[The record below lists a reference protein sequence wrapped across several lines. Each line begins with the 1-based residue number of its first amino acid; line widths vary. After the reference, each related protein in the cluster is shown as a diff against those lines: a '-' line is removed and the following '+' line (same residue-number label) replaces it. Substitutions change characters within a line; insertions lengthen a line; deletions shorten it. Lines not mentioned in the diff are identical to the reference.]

1 MFVYDGTEFVPS
13 SEADISF
20 ANQQQQQQQLQQ
32 QQQQQ
37 QQQHFASEA
46 LQEELEFWRKNGF
59 LKKKTEQHQDQEK
72 GEEGKVDYFPEDFEP
87 ELLKD
92 LGLDMPTNVR
102 VKRIRREER
111 AEVEAS
117 ESEGEEEDTAA
128 ALDSAAEGRSHPY
141 AFEKPGVKQEEDSK
155 VADSNS
161 DKYVR
166 KKCPQHREE
175 IVFTQNI
182 GHHHHHQWSRR
193 VSRQTLARRSSPAI
207 WSMRR

>member
-1 MFVYDGTEFVPS
+1 MEKKCRYSQDNRAVFVYDGTEFVPS

-20 ANQQQQQQQLQQ
+20 VNQQQQQQQLQQ

-92 LGLDMPTNVR
+92 LGLDMPTHVR
-102 VKRIRREER
+102 VKRIRRDER
-111 AEVEAS
+111 AEVETS
-117 ESEGEEEDTAA
+117 ESDEEEEEDENTA

-141 AFEKPGVKQEEDSK
+141 AFEKPGVKQKEDRK
-155 VADSNS
+155 VADNNS
-161 DKYVR
+161 DK
-166 KKCPQHREE
+166 
-175 IVFTQNI
+175 
-182 GHHHHHQWSRR
+182 
-193 VSRQTLARRSSPAI
+193 
-207 WSMRR
+207 